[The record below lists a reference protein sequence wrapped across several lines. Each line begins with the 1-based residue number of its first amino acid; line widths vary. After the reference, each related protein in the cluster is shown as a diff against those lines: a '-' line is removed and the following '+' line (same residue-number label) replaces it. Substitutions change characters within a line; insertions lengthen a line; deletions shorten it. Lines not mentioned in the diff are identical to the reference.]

1 MNVSTQSARAPAP
14 ASVRSPLS
22 RADRVAVVVAG
33 GAALVLVPWTIYL
46 GGTLHHPGYWIAI
59 DSLEAVTAAATALL
73 VLRRSAWA
81 SLAARIGAV
90 VLLLDAYTDVM
101 SAQQVGR
108 LVEALAMAVL
118 VEVPLAVVAWRWASR
133 RNRSSRSLDV

>member
-1 MNVSTQSARAPAP
+1 MRTQSAPAP
-14 ASVRSPLS
+14 TRPALS
-22 RADRVAVVVAG
+22 TADRVAVAVAG
-33 GAALVLVPWTIYL
+33 GAAVFLVPWTVYL

-59 DSLEAVTAAATALL
+59 DSLEAVTAGATAVL

-90 VLLLDAYTDVM
+90 VLLLDAYTDVL
-101 SAQQVGR
+101 SARQVGR
-108 LVEALAMAVL
+108 LVEALVMAVV

-133 RNRSSRSLDV
+133 RNRH